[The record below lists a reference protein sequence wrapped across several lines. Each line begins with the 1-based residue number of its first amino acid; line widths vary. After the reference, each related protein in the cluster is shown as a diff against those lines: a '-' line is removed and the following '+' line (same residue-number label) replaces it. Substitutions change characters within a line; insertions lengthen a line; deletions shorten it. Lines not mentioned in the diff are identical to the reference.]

1 MDLPNAQATPD
12 TSMAQGAVK
21 GMGNTMPGPM
31 RIGGG
36 AGFAGDRVDP
46 AVALVEHGALDYVVL
61 ECLAERTI
69 ALAQQERRRDP
80 ALGYGVSLD
89 ARMAALLPVAA
100 KTGCRFVTN
109 LGAANPSADAKR
121 IALVPHPQGNSYTVG
136 AVL

>member
-89 ARMAALLPVAA
+89 ARMPACLPPP
-100 KTGCRFVTN
+100 
-109 LGAANPSADAKR
+109 ANTASPIPPTLSPAT
-121 IALVPHPQGNSYTVG
+121 PTPPP
-136 AVL
+136 